1 MRKGSSIAGRFIL
14 FVLVVLVVCQGSLW
28 AWFFLG
34 QRASYAKMLDEKINA
49 VGGLLPGF
57 SAAAIAGD
65 NSSGLDQYMDALA
78 KDEDVLAI
86 RVMDKNGTVLKER
99 TVRTETGGGSA
110 IPLLIPWKNVHTSQV
125 KAGEEVIGRT
135 EILYS
140 GRRANELLMKLLTVW
155 PLVQFAVFVLVG
167 YVIYLVFVRA
177 VAKPV
182 RVISEAL
189 DAVTSGDLTVTTPDL
204 GDNEMGRITTGI
216 RFLVERLSR
225 TIERS
230 NAVSGNVVIAVAQLT
245 VALKNVRENALRQ
258 AALIDEVV
266 NAVKAAD
273 KAQIEAGENAGE
285 ISHTSS
291 ENVTSLLEMK
301 TTADEIA
308 SSTVRLF
315 KTTESSYAMVAEM
328 SQTAK
333 VIAENSKEGFS
344 AVEKTSASVE
354 EINAS
359 LTEVLENT
367 RKSAEFA
374 AEVRRLL
381 TDSGTLAVAD
391 AVEAMERIIDEV
403 NHSAEIITRLRER
416 SRSIEK
422 VLSVI
427 REVTESTNLLS
438 LNAAILAA
446 QAGEYGKSFSVVAD
460 EIRGLSDRTSSSARE
475 IASIVRT
482 IQDEIGEAAGSIRMG
497 VEKTEAGKELIFK
510 AGEAIGETLEA
521 AQRSAKMS
529 QVIERATNEQAIGLR
544 QITHAMESI
553 SGMIGHVAKATEE
566 QGKGTSHMLDSIS
579 EVKEVAEL
587 VKRGSEEHAAGT
599 RAITKNVEMTFDIAA
614 KITRTSEEQQKI
626 NKDIVG
632 TSELM
637 KKTGAETVRDME
649 ELTAS
654 FNTLKKEI
662 ASLKREMATF
672 KVQAVPQAENG

>member
-1 MRKGSSIAGRFIL
+1 VKKDLSIAARFIL
-14 FVLVVLVVCQGSLW
+14 FVLVVLVVCQGALW
-28 AWFFLG
+28 VWFLLN
-34 QRASYAKMLDEKINA
+34 QKTSSAKMLDEKFSTA
-49 VGGLLPGF
+49 GDLLSGF
-57 SAAAIAGD
+57 SATAIAGD
-65 NSSGLDQYMDALA
+65 NYGALDQYMDTLA
-78 KDEDVLAI
+78 RDEDVLAI
-86 RVMDKNGTVLKER
+86 RVMDKNGTVLREK
-99 TVRTETGGGSA
+99 TVRAETGERSI
-110 IPLLIPWKNVHTSQV
+110 IPILIPWKNVSASEV
-125 KAGEEVIGRT
+125 KAGDVIAGRT
-135 EILYS
+135 EISYS
-140 GRRANELLMKLLTVW
+140 GRRVNKSLMRLVTVW
-155 PLVQFAVFVLVG
+155 PLAQLAVFVLVG
-167 YVIYLVFVRA
+167 YVIYHVFVRA
-177 VAKPV
+177 VARPV
-182 RVISEAL
+182 RIISGAL
-189 DAVTSGDLTVTTPDL
+189 GAVTSGDLTVTTPDL
-204 GDNEMGRITTGI
+204 GDSEMGSITTGI
-216 RFLVERLSR
+216 RFLVERLSQ

-245 VALKNVRENALRQ
+245 VALKHMRENALRQ
-258 AALIDEVV
+258 TALIGDVV

-273 KAQIEAGENAGE
+273 KAQIEAGENAGGL
-285 ISHTSS
+285 SQSSS

-301 TTADEIA
+301 ATADEIA

-333 VIAENSKEGFS
+333 EIAENAKEGFG

-359 LTEVLENT
+359 LSEVLENT
-367 RKSAEFA
+367 RRSAEFA
-374 AEVRRLL
+374 ADVRRLL
-381 TDSGTLAVAD
+381 TDSGTLAIAD
-391 AVEAMERIIDEV
+391 AVEAMEKIIDEV

-475 IASIVRT
+475 IAGIVRT

-521 AQRSAKMS
+521 AQKAAKMS
-529 QVIERATNEQAIGLR
+529 QMIEKATHEQAIGLK
-544 QITHAMESI
+544 QITVAMDSI

-587 VKRGSEEHAAGT
+587 VKRGTEEHAAGT
-599 RAITKNVEMTFDIAA
+599 MAISKNVEMTFDMAA

-626 NKDIVG
+626 NKDIVE
-632 TSELM
+632 SAELM
-637 KKTGAETVRDME
+637 KKAGAETVQDME

-662 ASLKREMATF
+662 ASLKREMGTF
-672 KVQAVPQAENG
+672 KVRAVPEEERA